1 MLETLWQI
9 VVTILFLWFLKWLY
23 TQPWMCSNAVGVGL
37 ERDSWYAEVVRIGK
51 ENGFSE
57 SEIRTMGLN
66 RRLPPLQALL
76 AATEECGLS
85 DGQGLFGQQFEDEEK
100 E

>member
-1 MLETLWQI
+1 MFETLTQI
-9 VVTILFLWFLKWLY
+9 VVTILFLWFMKWLY
-23 TQPWMCSNAVGVGL
+23 TQPWMCSNVAGGL
-37 ERDSWYAEVVRIGK
+37 ERDSWYSEVVRIGK

-66 RRLPPLQALL
+66 RRLPPLQSLL

-85 DGQGLFGQQFEDEEK
+85 DGQGLFGQQCEDEE
-100 E
+100 EE